1 MADEKNEELF
11 DAWLRLKYDSLQPG
25 ETVTLPVLSG
35 SMLPLLVP
43 ERIIKIQGVSYRD
56 CVKGDIIVYKDNN
69 RLSAHR
75 LLLRLRIRGKDYIFQ
90 KGDAIDFGSWIPA
103 GQVVGIVVETMDA
116 NGNVIDFRSDEEKQK
131 AKSSVRKH
139 VVIDILQRILF
150 FPRLVKKTLKKIV
163 KIL

>member
-1 MADEKNEELF
+1 VADEKNDELF
-11 DAWLRLKYDSLQPG
+11 DAWLRLKYGSLQPG

-43 ERIIKIQGVSYRD
+43 GRDIKIQGVSYRD
-56 CVKGDIIVYKDNN
+56 STKGDIIVYKDNN

-103 GQVVGIVVETMDA
+103 GQVVGIVVETKDT
-116 NGNVIDFRSDEEKQK
+116 NGNIIDFRSEEEIRK
-131 AKSSVRKH
+131 AKSSIHKH
-139 VVIDILQRILF
+139 LATDIQQRILV
-150 FPRLVKKTLKKIV
+150 FPRLVKRMLKKIV
-163 KIL
+163 RCI